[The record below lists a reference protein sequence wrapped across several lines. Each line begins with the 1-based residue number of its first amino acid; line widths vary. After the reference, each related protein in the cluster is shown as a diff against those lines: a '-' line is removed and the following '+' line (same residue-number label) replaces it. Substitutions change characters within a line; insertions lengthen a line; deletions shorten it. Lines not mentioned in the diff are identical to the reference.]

1 MKLKWLLLIAICLVF
16 SGSVYAQNTRLIANV
31 PFDFVAGDEMFPK
44 GEYIVSTFDDGRKLV
59 IQNKNQP
66 EYTSYLLNT
75 DVSVSRYLD
84 GDARMIFILND
95 GQHVLHQ
102 IAITGDS
109 HIHDIVHQGSDAIQL
124 VASR

>member
-1 MKLKWLLLIAICLVF
+1 MKMKWLLVIAICLVF
-16 SGSVYAQNTRLIANV
+16 AESAFGQNRRLIANV
-31 PFDFVAGDEMFPK
+31 PFDFVAGDVMFPK

-66 EYTSYLLNT
+66 EYMSYLLNT
-75 DVSVSRYLD
+75 EVSLAGYFD
-84 GDARMIFILND
+84 KDARMTFIVND

-102 IAITGDS
+102 IAITGDG

>member
-1 MKLKWLLLIAICLVF
+1 MKLKWLLLIVICLVF
-16 SGSVYAQNTRLIANV
+16 AGSLYAQKPRLIANV
-31 PFDFVAGDEMFPK
+31 PFDFVAGDEMFPQ

-59 IQNKNQP
+59 IQNKDQP
-66 EYTSYLLNT
+66 EYTGYLLNT
-75 DVSVSRYLD
+75 EVPMSRYLD
-84 GDARMIFILND
+84 EDGRMIFILSD

-102 IAITGDS
+102 VAFTGDG